1 MAAMKKSASAL
12 VAQFDPAAMLRQ
24 ADSAAALMRTLAN
37 PHRLMIMCLLAE
49 GELCVGD
56 LNARLPLSQSALS
69 QHLAVMRE
77 AGLVSWRRE
86 AQTIYYG
93 VAPGPALGVIALLH
107 EHYCGVPSKRG
118 GAGKTRRNC
127 ATS

>member
-1 MAAMKKSASAL
+1 MKKSAAAHL
-12 VAQFDPAAMLRQ
+12 AQFDPAAMLQQ
-24 ADSAAALMRTLAN
+24 ADAAAALMRTLAN
-37 PHRLMIMCLLAE
+37 SHRLMIMCILAQ

-107 EHYCGVPSKRG
+107 EHFCGLPAKRG
-118 GAGKTRRNC
+118 ARARAPKRRC
-127 ATS
+127 ATT